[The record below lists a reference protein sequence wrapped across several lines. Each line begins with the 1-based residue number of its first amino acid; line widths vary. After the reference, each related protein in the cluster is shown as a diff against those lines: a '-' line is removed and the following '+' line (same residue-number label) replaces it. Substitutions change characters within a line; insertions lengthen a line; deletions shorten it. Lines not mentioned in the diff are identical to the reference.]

1 MPLLAVASTVSS
13 SVNPVALKKPS
24 VASAASCPAA
34 VSRSRR
40 CWSLCSSA
48 RPGRRSRCLASPTNA
63 IGVPGDRGAAA
74 ARERQDVDLVAHLV
88 LAAGDDGLPDRA
100 DGQACLSGSVAGD
113 PLGGECLEMGA
124 EDLGFCGVLCLGPD
138 LARPASFQVG
148 QVRFDD

>member
-13 SVNPVALKKPS
+13 SVNPVALEEAECGVGGVVS
-24 VASAASCPAA
+24 CGGQQVAQVLEPVQLGQAGTA
-34 VSRSRR
+34 VAV
-40 CWSLCSSA
+40 L
-48 RPGRRSRCLASPTNA
+48 GLADERYWRAGGPW
-63 IGVPGDRGAAA
+63 PAA